1 MKICGLNP
9 NRFMKSQNNV
19 YRKNFSLII
28 IFLVLISVIFIIA
41 LIVSYNLTAKYVE
54 NEFAFK
60 KIDVLE
66 QTIKPYNNF
75 FLNKIPEITSYQGFL
90 DSASAAK
97 YADSIFHDYNFVRR
111 IVFYDVQIGNP
122 RNSAVSKN
130 NLDISIKAMYHY
142 WPEKGKV
149 EGLRIWNTVDEP
161 DFKQMADKLSNYIAS
176 SDTARGST
184 QDEIFRSFYDV
195 KPDKISYS
203 NILRR
208 EDVKIFRELEK
219 HPNSSSYYKQNMMTF
234 FLDPYKL
241 EVKNSHRELY
251 QDVTIHPVVYDPL
264 DNQNGNLITEVGLT
278 GAFSDFKLYFSSAPD
293 YLTTETNRRFM
304 PIVALVLLI
313 YCFLV
318 LIGWLIYRNLSIN
331 IKLFKLQYDFIN
343 NFTHEFKTP
352 VSVIKIAGSN
362 LSGDSE
368 LSERQRKQYGRILN
382 EEADKLNELM
392 NKLLSFTQLEN
403 KSIHIKKE
411 EIDVENF
418 VKSYIETFRI
428 KYPDFKIDFKIHN
441 ANTFYAD
448 PVLLGSVFQ
457 NLIENAYKYSHP
469 KKKELYINVTN
480 TKRNIVFSFRD
491 KGIGILKDELTN
503 VFRKFYRIENQY
515 NQNGSAGLGLAFC
528 KELVNFMDGE
538 IIVNSK
544 VNEGSEFIV
553 TLPYE
558 N

>member
-1 MKICGLNP
+1 MKKHL
-9 NRFMKSQNNV
+9 NV
-19 YRKNFSLII
+19 YRKNFSLVI

-41 LIVSYNLTAKYVE
+41 LFVSYNLNAKYVE
-54 NEFAFK
+54 NEFASK

-66 QTIKPYNNF
+66 QTTKPYYDLF
-75 FLNKIPEITSYQGFL
+75 QYKIPEITSYQGFL

-97 YADSIFHDYNFVRR
+97 YADSVFHDYSFVRR
-111 IVFYDVQIGNP
+111 MVFYDAQIGNLK
-122 RNSAVSKN
+122 NGTSGKN
-130 NLDISIKAMYHY
+130 NLGITIRSMYHY
-142 WPEKGKV
+142 WPKNGNV
-149 EGLRIWNTVDEP
+149 EGLRVWNTIDEP
-161 DFKQMADKLSNYIAS
+161 DFKEMADKLASYITF
-176 SDTARGST
+176 SDTSRSST

-195 KPDKISYS
+195 KPGKISYS

-208 EDVKIFRELEK
+208 EDVKIFRELRR

-234 FLDPYKL
+234 FLDPNKL
-241 EVKNSHRELY
+241 KVKNTHRELY
-251 QDVTIHPVVYDPL
+251 QDVTIQPVVYDPL
-264 DNQNGNLITEVGLT
+264 DNQNGNLITEVALP
-278 GAFSDFKLYFSSAPD
+278 GAFSDFKLYFSSAPN
-293 YLTTETNRRFM
+293 YLDTEINRRFM
-304 PIVALVLLI
+304 PIGAMVLLV

-318 LIGWLIYRNLSIN
+318 LIGWLIYRNLSVN

-368 LSERQRKQYGRILN
+368 LTERQRKQYGRILN

-403 KSIHIKKE
+403 KSINIKE
-411 EIDVENF
+411 EEINVGNF
-418 VKSYIETFRI
+418 VKGYIETFRI
-428 KYPDFKIDFKIHN
+428 KYPDFNINYKVHGVDQ
-441 ANTFYAD
+441 FYTD

-469 KKKELYINVTN
+469 QKKELTINVTN
-480 TKRNIVFSFRD
+480 VKRNIVFSFRD
-491 KGIGILKDELTN
+491 KGIGINNDELTN
-503 VFRKFYRIENQY
+503 VFKKFYRIENQY
-515 NQNGSAGLGLAFC
+515 NQNGSVGLGLAFC
-528 KELVNFMDGE
+528 KELVNFMSGE